1 LNRLIVVELHVQ
13 EVGGRL
19 RGEYFPFIIAAGWRL
34 GRKPLRMAEVA
45 LPAWFMRA
53 VWEASSCRGLWSDT
67 AENTFVDA
75 FLSPFFV
82 VVFSISFWGEKC

>member
-1 LNRLIVVELHVQ
+1 
-13 EVGGRL
+13 
-19 RGEYFPFIIAAGWRL
+19 
-34 GRKPLRMAEVA
+34 MAEVA